1 MLDIQTIA
9 AKTRIPVRKIRY
21 VLDHHLLPG
30 TRIKTDAERVGHPR
44 SFTDVEGF
52 GIACAAALLVCGVK
66 RDAVIEFMKI
76 LCGYVW
82 EKSQKPRR
90 RMTALESA
98 FHSQREAV
106 AILGD
111 GVNVRFQI
119 DQRDTDWFQPGT
131 LAQLKDFQPRGEVR
145 LNLARLRDDLL
156 SRTEKSHS
164 PE

>member
-1 MLDIQTIA
+1 
-9 AKTRIPVRKIRY
+9 
-21 VLDHHLLPG
+21 LDHRLLPG
-30 TRIKTDAERVGHPR
+30 ARVKTDAERVGHPR
-44 SFTDVEGF
+44 SFTDLEGF
-52 GIACAAALLVCGVK
+52 GIACAATLLVCGVK

-76 LCGYVW
+76 LCGYDL

-106 AILGD
+106 AIIGD

-131 LAQLKDFQPRGEVR
+131 LALLKDFQPRGEVR

-156 SRTEKSHS
+156 SRTEKSQS

>member
-66 RDAVIEFMKI
+66 RDAVIEFMEI
-76 LCGYVW
+76 LCDYTW
-82 EKSQKPRR
+82 ENAQRGRR
-90 RMTALESA
+90 RMTAVEAA
-98 FHSQREAV
+98 FLPQREAI
-106 AILGD
+106 AKLGD
-111 GVNVRFQI
+111 GLNVRFQI
-119 DQRDTDWFQPGT
+119 GERHTDWLQPVT
-131 LAQLKDFQPRGEVR
+131 FAQLKDYHPRGEIR
-145 LNLARLRDDLL
+145 LDLGRIRDDLL
-156 SRTEKSHS
+156 R
-164 PE
+164 